1 MPKLLTTNGSIDP
14 PLGRWISQPHQKW
27 RWYYSLEEDNI
38 YKKTTDGWTQ
48 YSAITH
54 RTRQD
59 KRFSFNGTI
68 AAPPPNLCRTT
79 VTQINDSII
88 KDEGYDRHTPQEEEG
103 GEHNLQTS
111 DSWLLQNVT
120 EQNLNQPE
128 WIIEGLAQGKMTA
141 VCDGSYQPALSE
153 NWVSAAWRIET
164 QPRQYICG
172 KATVAG
178 HVADAYRG
186 ELLGIYGILTLIKQI
201 EQMHPTYA
209 K

>member
-1 MPKLLTTNGSIDP
+1 M
-14 PLGRWISQPHQKW
+14 
-27 RWYYSLEEDNI
+27 
-38 YKKTTDGWTQ
+38 
-48 YSAITH
+48 
-54 RTRQD
+54 
-59 KRFSFNGTI
+59 
-68 AAPPPNLCRTT
+68 
-79 VTQINDSII
+79 
-88 KDEGYDRHTPQEEEG
+88 
-103 GEHNLQTS
+103 QTS

-153 NWVSAAWRIET
+153 NWVSAAWQIET

-209 K
+209 KGSIEIGCDNKSAGWMSGAPCTRTAANTRHMDLIKAIRRIKQDI